1 MAERSEKIATYQA
14 KELAIRP
21 SNAGYEAKEMAG
33 RRIGPFAEQAARAI
47 TEVAN
52 LNAQVE
58 KDLGNQQTAFL
69 RFEGL
74 EAREDRGGIKYG
86 GGLKDMFQ
94 LGAGGNE
101 PNYARLNRLADLQNG
116 PLYISDA
123 ARHIVRAQ
131 SPLNSI
137 NPQTAFDR
145 RNLGQTGGQLDTN
158 PKTGGIAPTPDVSDE
173 EAAKSGFNVNGTP
186 SDTYPADLGGAGLP
200 DVIPGGYV
208 NPGLNANSGESW
220 TPSTPWSPY
229 ATGVPDNSSQQ
240 GDQSGTSSG
249 AVQAIGTLGGLWP
262 LGGQS
267 DQGPS
272 ATATIPP
279 PVATSQWPT
288 TPVAPPDQPTTPADN
303 SAAPPFWGD
312 LQGGF

>member
-1 MAERSEKIATYQA
+1 MAEKIAQYEA

-33 RRIGPFAEQAARAI
+33 RRIGPFAEQASRAI

-58 KDLGNQQTAFL
+58 KDLGAQQASFL

-74 EAREDRGGIKYG
+74 EDRELRGGGVKYG

-101 PNYARLNRLADLQNG
+101 PNYARLNHLADLQNG

-158 PKTGGIAPTPDVSDE
+158 PKTGGIAPNPEPTDK
-173 EAAKSGFNVNGTP
+173 EAAKAGFNVNGMAP
-186 SDTYPADLGGAGLP
+186 SDTYPVSQGGAGLP

-208 NPGLNANSGESW
+208 NPGLNANPNESW
-220 TPSTPWSPY
+220 TPSTPWWPY
-229 ATGVPDNSSQQ
+229 ATGVPDSSSQQ
-240 GDQSGTSSG
+240 TDQT
-249 AVQAIGTLGGLWP
+249 AP
-262 LGGQS
+262 
-267 DQGPS
+267 QGPS

-312 LQGGF
+312 LQEGF